1 MRLELQD
8 AIPTLKNLLDNG
20 KLNIFV
26 GSGISRDSGIP
37 TWNGLIE
44 QFIDMARKIRFV
56 KREDKEAIH
65 EICDKA
71 DKRKKEGRFKPIE
84 VATVLKNRLKQSVE
98 LTIPQSQAYKDYHNW
113 IGSTFGG
120 SASNEKHINIVST
133 DYKYILT
140 SNYDDLLQSAA
151 YDSGYITLS
160 GNTHSFKN
168 QTEIIKLINN
178 EEPGIIHVHGTVNN
192 LEIDELIFAKEDYNK
207 IILKKYEGFSFA
219 LRMLFTRYSTL
230 FVGYG
235 ASDPHLEEVLEE
247 LSEYF
252 PLIDSSF
259 SLPESFLVTLR
270 DKADVILEKYK
281 ERVGT
286 NLILIDDFDQYGEL
300 LLHLKRHKKRK
311 DEKGS

>member
-1 MRLELQD
+1 MRYEIKEALPILE
-8 AIPTLKNLLDNG
+8 KLLIEG
-20 KLNIFV
+20 KLNIFI
-26 GSGISRDSGIP
+26 GSGISIDSGIP

-44 QFIDMARKIRFV
+44 QFIDMARHIRFV
-56 KREDKEAIH
+56 QEKDKKAIH
-65 EICDKA
+65 EICDMA
-71 DKRKKEGRFKPIE
+71 DKRKASGRFNPIE
-84 VATVLKNRLKQSVE
+84 IATVLKNRLRDSIE

-113 IGSTFGG
+113 IGSTFG
-120 SASNEKHINIVST
+120 SNKANQKHIDIVST
-133 DYKYILT
+133 NYKYILT

-151 YDSGYITLS
+151 YDVGHIRLS
-160 GNTHSFKN
+160 GNTFSFKN

-178 EEPGIIHVHGTVNN
+178 EQSAIIHVHGIVNN

-247 LSEYF
+247 LAEYF
-252 PLIDSSF
+252 PLIDSSY
-259 SLPESFLVTLR
+259 SLPESFLITLR
-270 DKADVILEKYK
+270 DKADIILEKYK

-286 NLILIDDFDQYGEL
+286 NLILIDDFDQYNNL
-300 LLHLKRHKKRK
+300 LSHLKNIQPR
-311 DEKGS
+311 